1 MKREEMKKYLNI
13 IKNLIQNYIL
23 IITNEAVIMNTPLQ
37 SNIGDHAIVLAEYQ
51 ILEDCHIKYADI
63 PGAKLSRLEWLI
75 GLFIPSSKKILI
87 QGGGFMG
94 CLWTW
99 EEYKFRRILKAFPRQ
114 HVTVFPQ
121 TVTFDLETEE
131 GRAFFEESKAI
142 YCAHPHLTVFV
153 REQKSYDFMQ
163 KYMPEIKTILV
174 PDVVTVLEHHIKAG
188 ERKGILLC
196 MRNDVE
202 KTCSDEIQ
210 QSILEVL
217 HNQYPEEEVAFTD
230 TVIDH
235 GVSMKK
241 REEEVNNKLM
251 EFANAKLVI
260 TDRLHGM
267 VLAAI
272 TGTPCIALTN
282 SNGKVKGVYQWIQ
295 SNSYVRY
302 LDDFSQFGDVLKE
315 LNLEASYQYDASVPQ
330 KSMLPLIEHLQK
342 LK

>member
-1 MKREEMKKYLNI
+1 MKRYLKI
-13 IKNLIQNYIL
+13 IKNLL
-23 IITNEAVIMNTPLQ
+23 ESCFSIITNKTILLDTPIHG
-37 SNIGDHAIVLAEYQ
+37 NIGDHAIALAEHQ
-51 ILEDCHIKYADI
+51 ILNEQHIKYAELPASI
-63 PGAKLSRLEWLI
+63 IGSKEWL
-75 GLFIPSSKKILI
+75 LALLTPSSKQILI
-87 QGGGFMG
+87 HGGGFMG
-94 CLWTW
+94 CLWPW
-99 EEYKFRRILKAFPRQ
+99 EEYRFRRILKAFSRQ

-153 REQKSYDFMQ
+153 REQKSYDFMK
-163 KYMPEIKTILV
+163 KYMPEVKTILV
-174 PDVVTVLEHHIKAG
+174 PDVVTVLESHIKAG
-188 ERKGILLC
+188 KRKGILLC
-196 MRNDVE
+196 MRNDLE

-210 QSILEVL
+210 QSILEAL

-302 LDDFSQFGDVLKE
+302 LDDWGQFGNVLKE
-315 LNLEASYQYDASVPQ
+315 LDLEVSYQYDASVPQ
-330 KSMLPLIEHLQK
+330 KSMLPLVEHLQK